1 MGTDIRVLF
10 AALPDDAVID
20 ITEFASLIKAP
31 SVESMYSR
39 NFRGELPP
47 TATISCRRGLLWYAG
62 VVRSWMR
69 GEPSTQQVAAYGA
82 GNDRHAVGTQVE
94 VISPD
99 RGNAT
104 PRRSGRPRRI
114 AHISNAAL
122 KEKPS
127 LPDKL
132 RNAGLSAVDSERPV

>member
-20 ITEFASLIKAP
+20 ITEFAALIKAP

-47 TATISCRRGLLWYAG
+47 TATISGRRGLLWYAG
-62 VVRSWMR
+62 VVRAWMR
-69 GEPSTQQVAAYGA
+69 GEPSTQVAAYRTA
-82 GNDRHAVGTQVE
+82 NDRHSADRQVE
-94 VISPD
+94 VMSPE
-99 RGNAT
+99 RGSAN

-114 AHISNAAL
+114 DHISNAAL
-122 KEKPS
+122 KGKRS

-132 RNAGLSAVDSERPV
+132 RNAGLGAVDSEGPV